1 MASLKNKKV
10 LKSKDEIPE
19 QFDSVEEEADFYDNH
34 DLSEIM
40 TDLKPLRFEKPVKRQ
55 YFRPKSEHSHKTG

>member
-1 MASLKNKKV
+1 MASLKKKKV

-19 QFDSVEEEADFYDNH
+19 EFNSVEEEAEFYDNH

-40 TDLKPLRFEKPVKRQ
+40 TDLKPLRFEKPIKRQ